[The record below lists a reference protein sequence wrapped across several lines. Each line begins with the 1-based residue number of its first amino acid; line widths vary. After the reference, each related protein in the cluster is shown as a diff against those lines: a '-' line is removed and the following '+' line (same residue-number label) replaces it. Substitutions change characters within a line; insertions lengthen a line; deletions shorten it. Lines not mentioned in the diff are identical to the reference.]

1 MDNIAISG
9 AQPGTE
15 AQALGGQVMP
25 PEDVITREQLQEFS
39 RVLHEYKVGKA
50 STERRMIAAEQWW
63 KLHNQPEEEKAG
75 NQMYRGFRSRSSW
88 LHNVI
93 VNKHADAVESYPE
106 PNILPREEGDKQE
119 AKMLSAIVPCVL
131 EQNAFDATWSDA
143 MWAKMKY
150 GTCVYKIT
158 WDSSKLG
165 GLGDISIERVNV
177 LNLFWEPGITDIQKS
192 RYVYHTE
199 LMDNDALEEQYPQ
212 LRGQLKGND
221 FYASKFLYDDNV
233 PTDRKSTVID
243 VYYHRGGVLHYCK
256 YIGDIVLYATENDP
270 EYRERGLYDHG
281 LYPYVFD
288 ALFPVEGSPCGY
300 GYVDICRNPQ
310 TAIDSLG
317 TSLVRNAVV
326 GATPRYFM
334 REDGSVNEQELLDTE
349 KPLVHVDGNLGQ
361 DSIRPIDYNA
371 LPGNYINVWST
382 MVNELRET
390 SGNTD
395 TATGNVTSGV
405 TAASA
410 IAALQEASGKGS
422 RDSTLAAYRAYSQIV
437 NLCIELIRQFYDLPR
452 SFRIVGELGMEQFVS
467 YSNQGLQPQAQG
479 MAFGADMGMRLPVFD
494 IKVSAQKKNVYT
506 RVSQNELAL
515 QFFQM
520 GFFNPSMTDQA
531 LACLDMMDFDGKD
544 GVMQKIQLN
553 GVLAQRLQQYQQ
565 LALSLAQIARPDM
578 VQGIAADMG
587 IAMPA
592 QASAG
597 ASAAPKMQESD
608 EISGIKADEHPIA
621 AKAREA
627 SANAAQPGG
636 GAVVKGGSKA

>member
-1 MDNIAISG
+1 MDEIRIQG

-15 AQALGGQVMP
+15 AHALGGQVMP

-93 VNKHADAVESYPE
+93 VNKHADAVEAYPE

-158 WDSSKLG
+158 WDSGKLG

-326 GATPRYFM
+326 GATPRYFI

-410 IAALQEASGKGS
+410 IAALQEAGGKLS
-422 RDSTLAAYRAYSQIV
+422 RDMIRASYRAFTQECYFV
-437 NLCIELIRQFYDLPR
+437 IELIRQFYDVER
-452 SFRIVGELGMEQFVS
+452 EFRILGDKGNEEYVR
-467 YSNQGLQPQAQG
+467 YSNARIKPGGTIDEYGVVTDGRMPI
-479 MAFGADMGMRLPVFD
+479 FD
-494 IKVSAQKKNVYT
+494 IKIRAHKASGFS
-506 RVSQNELAL
+506 RLSQNELAKE
-515 QFFQM
+515 FYSA
-520 GFFNPSMTDQA
+520 GFFNPENATQA
-531 LACLDMMDFDGKD
+531 LMCIGMMDFEGKD
-544 GVMQKIQLN
+544 ELERRIAQNGTMYEQMQMMQRQMAQMAAIIDRTQGTNLMAAMAGQATTGQQGAGFAGGAEAPN
-553 GVLAQRLQQYQQ
+553 GIGGY
-565 LALSLAQIARPDM
+565 
-578 VQGIAADMG
+578 AATPGDN
-587 IAMPA
+587 
-592 QASAG
+592 ST
-597 ASAAPKMQESD
+597 
-608 EISGIKADEHPIA
+608 
-621 AKAREA
+621 
-627 SANAAQPGG
+627 AAQSRRRAAAEATPGEG
-636 GAVVKGGSKA
+636 ES

>member
-63 KLHNQPEEEKAG
+63 KLHNQPEEEKNG

-158 WDSSKLG
+158 WDSGKLG

-199 LMDNDALEEQYPQ
+199 LMDNEALEEQYPK

-256 YIGDIVLYATENDP
+256 YIGDIVLYATENDQ

-422 RDSTLAAYRAYSQIV
+422 RDSTLAAYRAYSKIV

-467 YSNQGLQPQAQG
+467 YDYEFLHSNC
-479 MAFGADMGMRLPVFD
+479 
-494 IKVSAQKKNVYT
+494 IKINIPEYFKSGYY
-506 RVSQNELAL
+506 
-515 QFFQM
+515 F
-520 GFFNPSMTDQA
+520 
-531 LACLDMMDFDGKD
+531 
-544 GVMQKIQLN
+544 
-553 GVLAQRLQQYQQ
+553 
-565 LALSLAQIARPDM
+565 
-578 VQGIAADMG
+578 VQGVGLFRYVSEQDAKVYNGEAYDPG
-587 IAMPA
+587 IDWNDPIILYDEYGVVIFDPSLGIGMEEEAITDEN
-592 QASAG
+592 SDAG
-597 ASAAPKMQESD
+597 VSREEVGSYLPFEEGS
-608 EISGIKADEHPIA
+608 EADEEPDSLD
-621 AKAREA
+621 RDRR
-627 SANAAQPGG
+627 
-636 GAVVKGGSKA
+636 